1 MRRFLF
7 YRLVV
12 VPLDWP
18 LLSKRHEDLDHLINL
33 FMAMLKV
40 PLGMNPPILRNPAMT
55 VLKSHSWPGN
65 IRELRNLCERLSI
78 LLAGKVIQPDH
89 LPAELLGNTGVELPP
104 NFTLPQDGLNLEA
117 LEADLIQ
124 QALERTR
131 GNQSKSAKLLGL
143 TRDTLLYRMNKY
155 GFKGSEK

>member
-1 MRRFLF
+1 M
-7 YRLVV
+7 
-12 VPLDWP
+12 PLELP
-18 LLSKRHEDLDHLINL
+18 PLSKRLEDLEHLIKH
-33 FMAMLKV
+33 FMAIIKATH
-40 PLGMNPPILRNPAMT
+40 GIEPPSISKPAMT

-78 LLAGKVIQPDH
+78 LLAGKIIQPEN